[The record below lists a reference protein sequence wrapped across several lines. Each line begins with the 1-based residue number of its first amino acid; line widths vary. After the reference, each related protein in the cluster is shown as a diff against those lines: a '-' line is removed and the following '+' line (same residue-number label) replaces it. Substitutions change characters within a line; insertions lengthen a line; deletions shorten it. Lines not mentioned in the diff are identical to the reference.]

1 MMTSILR
8 FFPIALLALAGVVPA
23 AFGQAVN
30 SINFNYLYNLQ
41 SEVEMRLT
49 PVVRG
54 DSINLFFQI
63 IANNPNNTRYIVHW
77 EKRDSYAQ
85 RQGATLAEGDTL
97 TLSNGWTTGNL
108 KFTKPEKP
116 WVLLARVTNP
126 ANGKKWYFI
135 RQIES
140 HYPVNGFIT
149 LAGVPQ
155 WLPFHQEMIAGAAD
169 CSAAM
174 RVLDLA
180 LDDKDRNA
188 VAVVGALLGRCQ
200 FHLSAAGQLVEGG
213 KPLAQ

>member
-1 MMTSILR
+1 MISRPKFL
-8 FFPIALLALAGVVPA
+8 PITLLALTGILSTS
-23 AFGQAVN
+23 FGQAVN

-54 DSINLFFQI
+54 DSITTYFQI
-63 IANNPNNTRYIVHW
+63 IANNPNNSRYIIHW

-85 RQGATLAEGDTL
+85 RQGITLAEGDTVI
-97 TLSNGWTTGNL
+97 LSNGWIAGNL
-108 KFTKPEKP
+108 KFVKPEKP

-140 HYPVNGFIT
+140 HFPVNGFIS

-155 WLPFHQEMIAGAAD
+155 WKTFHQA
-169 CSAAM
+169 
-174 RVLDLA
+174 
-180 LDDKDRNA
+180 
-188 VAVVGALLGRCQ
+188 
-200 FHLSAAGQLVEGG
+200 EG
-213 KPLAQ
+213 